1 MSPASRLSLL
11 ALAAAL
17 ASGAVSAQSAPDV
30 QRGRQLYDTYC
41 GGCHYER
48 VHDRSRENSSVHS
61 LEDLRAEV
69 TRWAGETR
77 QRYTREDIE
86 DIVAYLNRSHYHLER

>member
-1 MSPASRLSLL
+1 MRAASRTAVL

-17 ASGAVSAQSAPDV
+17 AGVTAHAENP
-30 QRGRQLYDTYC
+30 QRGQQLYETYC

-48 VHDRSRENSSVHS
+48 VHSRSRENSSVHS
-61 LEDLRAEV
+61 LEDLRTEV
-69 TRWAGETR
+69 TRWAGQTR

-86 DIVAYLNRSHYHLER
+86 DIVAYLNRSHYHLEH